1 MISKTVIMRGGEYK
15 CKVVKMQLKL
25 RHHEFNHIYNHNH
38 TYISCKKK
46 KESKPNP
53 KDSHQIMRE
62 QKKNKKDLKNNEQN
76 GNK

>member
-25 RHHEFNHIYNHNH
+25 RNHEFNHIYNHNH
-38 TYISCKKK
+38 IYISCKKK

-62 QKKNKKDLKNNEQN
+62 QKKNKKDLKNN
-76 GNK
+76 